1 MAAFAHVYM
10 GLKFECIHLGIVFTN
25 EDIFCLD
32 HMIMYIY
39 KKKKKVKKNQ
49 PNIDIVMK
57 LNRDNALLL
66 KVRNFVNT
74 TVSKT
79 IYFAVLYFHINYA
92 KPILVQNS
100 IVE

>member
-1 MAAFAHVYM
+1 MFGSYDHVHIQ
-10 GLKFECIHLGIVFTN
+10 KE
-25 EDIFCLD
+25 
-32 HMIMYIY
+32 
-39 KKKKKVKKNQ
+39 KKSKKNQ